1 MPSFTAAQSARMLNG
16 GGSGFRTVYS
26 VSAPNVGNGVGW
38 HKKTHFNAA
47 TGLVDSEYH
56 TLIISAEDTAIPYEI
71 LTTKDSIRITVNGVA
86 DGGGNLEYNV
96 DSIMEMGNGF
106 RQLSLT
112 PIFQTPIV
120 FPNITIP
127 NQTAGVESSG
137 ITLSASGID
146 DITFGY
152 DEAMNTRA
160 RISNSTLFVTGQSA
174 GSASITLVAETV
186 QFEKKQN
193 IIFQVV

>member
-38 HKKTHFNAA
+38 HTKTHFDAA

-56 TLIISAEDTAIPYEI
+56 TLIISAEDTAIPYQI
-71 LTTKDSIRITVNGVA
+71 PTTKDSIRITVNGVA

-96 DSIMEMGNGF
+96 ESIMEMGNGLRRLF
-106 RQLSLT
+106 LK
-112 PIFQTPIV
+112 PIFQSPIV

-137 ITLSASGID
+137 ITLSATGLD
-146 DITFGY
+146 GITFGY

-174 GSASITLVAETV
+174 GSASITLIAETV